1 MFYRFTRQSRVF
13 TRQSRVLSCRP
24 ERMWGIL

>member
-1 MFYRFTRQSRVF
+1 MFYRFTRQSRV
-13 TRQSRVLSCRP
+13 LSCLP

>member
-1 MFYRFTRQSRVF
+1 MFYRF

-24 ERMWGIL
+24 ERMWGFL

>member
-1 MFYRFTRQSRVF
+1 MFYRF

-24 ERMWGIL
+24 ERMWRIL

>member
-1 MFYRFTRQSRVF
+1 MFYRF

>member
-1 MFYRFTRQSRVF
+1 MFYRFTRK
-13 TRQSRVLSCRP
+13 SRVLSCHH

>member
-1 MFYRFTRQSRVF
+1 MFYRFTRQSRV
-13 TRQSRVLSCRP
+13 LSCCP

>member
-1 MFYRFTRQSRVF
+1 MFYRF

-24 ERMWGIL
+24 ERKWGIL

>member
-1 MFYRFTRQSRVF
+1 MFYRFTRR
-13 TRQSRVLSCRP
+13 SRVLSCRP

>member
-1 MFYRFTRQSRVF
+1 MFYRF

-24 ERMWGIL
+24 ERMWWIL